1 LTVVDPS
8 TEQAL
13 ATVPAGT
20 EADVNRAVAAAR
32 SAFESWSST
41 PVEERAR
48 LLRTAADVLEARTEE
63 VAGLITQEMGS
74 PLAFSIAVQ
83 VGNPV
88 RVLRSF
94 ADLLGEYSFEEKIGN
109 SLVLKEAIG
118 VVGAITPWNYP
129 LHQVVA
135 KVAAALA
142 ASIPSACP
150 PGSSIW

>member
-1 LTVVDPS
+1 VIERKSFYIGGEWIAASDREPLTVVDPS

-13 ATVPAGT
+13 ANVPAGT

-32 SAFESWSST
+32 GAFESWSGT

-48 LLRTAADVLEARTEE
+48 LLRAAADALEARTEE

-94 ADLLGEYSFEEKIGN
+94 ADLLGEYSFEEKIQN
-109 SLVLKEAIG
+109 S
-118 VVGAITPWNYP
+118 PRC
-129 LHQVVA
+129 
-135 KVAAALA
+135 
-142 ASIPSACP
+142 ACRR
-150 PGSSIW
+150 